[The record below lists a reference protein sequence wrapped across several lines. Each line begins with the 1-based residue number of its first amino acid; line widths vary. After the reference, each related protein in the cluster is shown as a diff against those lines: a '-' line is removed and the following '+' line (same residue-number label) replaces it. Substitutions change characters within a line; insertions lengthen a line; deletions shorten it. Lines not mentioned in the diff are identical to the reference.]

1 MKNEE
6 LNKFKD
12 DLWEMEARL
21 KKKSRVE
28 QVLRLYTVLGAL
40 MGIFSL
46 AYFFLSFLEV
56 ELTETQ
62 MTTLAMAGLG
72 VALSLASWAMLIFR
86 KQKQIEESS
95 RLNSLQQA
103 TKLMYLW
110 SEFEFTAKEKLTSR
124 RIDFAKHSIRSVI
137 LALYENEL
145 ISKKDI
151 VLLEDVMQLRNSI
164 AHSRLGDD
172 ISPELIEQMSKILI
186 ENIHKLSEK

>member
-1 MKNEE
+1 MKNDE

-40 MGIFSL
+40 LGIFSL
-46 AYFFLSFLEV
+46 AYFFLSFLDV

-86 KQKQIEESS
+86 KQKQIEESAS
-95 RLNSLQQA
+95 LNSLQQA

-110 SEFEFTAKEKLTSR
+110 SEFEFTAKEKLNNHN
-124 RIDFAKHSIRSVI
+124 IEFAKHSIRSVI
-137 LALYENEL
+137 SALYENEL

-172 ISPELIEQMSKILI
+172 ISPELIERMSKILV
-186 ENIHKLSEK
+186 ENIHKLS